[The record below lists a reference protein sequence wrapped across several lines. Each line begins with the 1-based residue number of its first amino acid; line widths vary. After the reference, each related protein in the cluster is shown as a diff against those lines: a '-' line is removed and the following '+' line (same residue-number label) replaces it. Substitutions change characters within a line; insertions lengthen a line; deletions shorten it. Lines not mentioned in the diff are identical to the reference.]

1 MGEKGRAVS
10 GAIVFVVLVFAVAA
24 AGSLATG
31 RSVEGW
37 YDQLAK
43 PSWTPPGWLFG
54 PVWTVLYLMMA
65 AAAWAVWWRKGLR
78 GARLPL
84 GLWLGQLLLNGAWSV
99 IFFGLHQP
107 GWALAELVV
116 LWGAILA
123 TLVAF
128 WRVVPVAGWLM
139 LPYQL
144 WVTFAGAL
152 NFAIW
157 RLNA

>member
-1 MGEKGRAVS
+1 
-10 GAIVFVVLVFAVAA
+10 VFVVLVFAVAA

-31 RSVEGW
+31 RSVDGW

-43 PSWTPPGWLFG
+43 PSWTPPGWVFG
-54 PVWTVLYLMMA
+54 PVWTALYLMMA
-65 AAAWAVWWRKGLR
+65 AAAWAVWWHEGLR
-78 GARLPL
+78 GALLPL
-84 GLWLGQLLLNGAWSV
+84 GIWLAQLLLNGAWSV

-116 LWGAILA
+116 LWAAILV

-128 WRVVPVAGWLM
+128 WRVVPAAGWLM
-139 LPYQL
+139 VPYQL